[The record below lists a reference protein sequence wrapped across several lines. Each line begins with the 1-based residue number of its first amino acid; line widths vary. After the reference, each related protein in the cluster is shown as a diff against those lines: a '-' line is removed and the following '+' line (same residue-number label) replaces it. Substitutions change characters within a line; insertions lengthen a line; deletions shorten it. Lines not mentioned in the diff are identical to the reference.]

1 MTALLIA
8 ALAVPITRYVL
19 MPIFFHCFGFF
30 VGITGG
36 PENAE
41 TAAGCLVLGFVLLML
56 GVLVLM
62 VGSFIVDGCAHGW
75 SHQPWH
81 PVTPPHDGLYH
92 YENVK

>member
-1 MTALLIA
+1 
-8 ALAVPITRYVL
+8 V
-19 MPIFFHCFGFF
+19 
-30 VGITGG
+30 
-36 PENAE
+36 
-41 TAAGCLVLGFVLLML
+41 L